1 MSLRRAS
8 TPARVPAGSVP
19 PLPDRFRHEALLY
32 AGEDEFLAATVPFV
46 RAALDADEP
55 IMVALPR
62 ARLELLRARLNGG
75 AERVTFVDMEVLG
88 VNPAR
93 IIPAWEDFV
102 AEHAGSG
109 RRLRGI
115 GEPIWAGRSD
125 VELAEC
131 QLHETLL
138 NVAFADGPP
147 FWLVC
152 PYDTAA
158 LAPAVIQEARCSHPI
173 VSAEKSDRF
182 RAVEADGVLEGP
194 LPEPP
199 ADAEELAF
207 DTARVPVARAFVR
220 ERAAGLEGDRLAGL
234 LVAVTEAATNSV
246 RHGGGRGVLRVWR
259 EQDRL
264 VCDVQDAGR
273 IADPLAGRRRPV
285 SVDAGGGWGLWLTN
299 SLCDL
304 VQLRTSAGGTT
315 IRLHM
320 RVP

>member
-1 MSLRRAS
+1 M
-8 TPARVPAGSVP
+8 
-19 PLPDRFRHEALLY
+19 PLPPDRFRHEALLY
-32 AGEDEFLAATVPFV
+32 AGDDEFLAATVPFV
-46 RAALDADEP
+46 RASLDADEP

-62 ARLELLRARLNGG
+62 PRLELLRAQLHAD
-75 AERVTFVDMEVLG
+75 AERVTLVDMEVLG

-109 RRLRGI
+109 GRLRGI
-115 GEPIWAGRSD
+115 GEPIWKGRSD
-125 VELAEC
+125 VELTEC

-158 LAPAVIQEARCSHPI
+158 LDPSVIQEARCSHPV
-173 VSAEKSDRF
+173 VSAVESDAF
-182 RAVEADGVLEGP
+182 HAVDVDVVLDAS
-194 LPEPP
+194 LPEP
-199 ADAEELAF
+199 DAVTEELAF
-207 DTARVPVARAFVR
+207 DTPTVPVVRAFVR
-220 ERAAGLEGDRLAGL
+220 ERAAGLEGERLAGL

-246 RHGGGRGVLRVWR
+246 RHGGGSGVLRIWR
-259 EQDRL
+259 EPDRL
-264 VCDVQDAGR
+264 VCEVRDAGR
-273 IADPLAGRRRPV
+273 ITDPLVGRRRPP
-285 SVDAGGGWGLWLTN
+285 SAQAGGGWGLWLTN
-299 SLCDL
+299 ALCDL

-315 IRLHM
+315 VRLHM